1 MNWIEVRMSLG
12 NPYILFPLLAVLTW
26 ISAVIWNRWY
36 MRRLFV
42 KEFRKQ
48 LRIELREQDT
58 MTVLKLDWRRK

>member
-1 MNWIEVRMSLG
+1 MSLG
-12 NPYILFPLLAVLTW
+12 NPYVLFPLLAALTW

>member
-1 MNWIEVRMSLG
+1 MSLG

-26 ISAVIWNRWY
+26 IAAVIWNRWY

-58 MTVLKLDWRRK
+58 MTVLKPRWRR